1 MLVVVP
7 SAASAPPSA
16 RESSEPRTERRVRS
30 PGRSPGGRPR
40 VARAARGAPL
50 LGVSAAP
57 GERSSGSRGG
67 WGLAGRAC
75 PPGTGAGNP
84 RRGLCLLQARARAAA
99 RPPLPSSLKSPS
111 SGFASSRGVGPG
123 GGPAPRLH
131 APVAPPT
138 EAPQGRAG
146 PPKASQSVRGGR
158 RWLFQVR
165 ILWRVPSRA
174 WDLVVKPPPVLL
186 HLMRCVVMW
195 PSIPS
200 SRDLL
205 EAVTESFLVLQI

>member
-1 MLVVVP
+1 MVP

-75 PPGTGAGNP
+75 PPGTGAGIP
-84 RRGLCLLQARARAAA
+84 GAASACCRPGRGLCTAASALEPEVPLLWVCLFPRRRAR
-99 RPPLPSSLKSPS
+99 
-111 SGFASSRGVGPG
+111 
-123 GGPAPRLH
+123 
-131 APVAPPT
+131 
-138 EAPQGRAG
+138 GRARSPAACTRRPAHG
-146 PPKASQSVRGGR
+146 VPAGAGRAAQSESVSARWKAMV
-158 RWLFQVR
+158 
-165 ILWRVPSRA
+165 
-174 WDLVVKPPPVLL
+174 
-186 HLMRCVVMW
+186 
-195 PSIPS
+195 IPS
-200 SRDLL
+200 SDSVAGPFSCLGLGR
-205 EAVTESFLVLQI
+205 EAPCASPPDAVCCYVALDTLKP